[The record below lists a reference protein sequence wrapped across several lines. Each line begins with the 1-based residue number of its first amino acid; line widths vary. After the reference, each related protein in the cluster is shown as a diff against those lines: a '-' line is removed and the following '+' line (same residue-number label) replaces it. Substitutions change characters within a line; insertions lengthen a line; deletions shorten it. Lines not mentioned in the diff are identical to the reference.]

1 MKMKKAYHRSESD
14 GGVWFCFWKR
24 RTFYE
29 SDIYRESEGDDDVL
43 VLGEEAS
50 V

>member
-1 MKMKKAYHRSESD
+1 MKVKKAYHRSESD
-14 GGVWFCFWKR
+14 GGVWLWMKR

-29 SDIYRESEGDDDVL
+29 SDIYHESEGDDDIL

>member
-1 MKMKKAYHRSESD
+1 MKKAYHRSESD
-14 GGVWFCFWKR
+14 GGVSFWFWKR
-24 RTFYE
+24 QTFYE

>member
-1 MKMKKAYHRSESD
+1 MVVF
-14 GGVWFCFWKR
+14 GFVFG
-24 RTFYE
+24 

>member
-1 MKMKKAYHRSESD
+1 MKRAYHRSESD
-14 GGVWFCFWKR
+14 GGVLFWFWKKR